1 MLAPAKVEEIE
12 GLLRQGR
19 SERAVSKQTGVSRI
33 SVNRINRR
41 LKGLPDKVKA
51 PQIRIT
57 HGDERDGNNSSPNRP
72 QYVRCPG
79 CGGMQQADVPCLVC
93 STRKANR
100 DSYDCYMEELLT
112 PSSSLSPLSA
122 KKPQNHRRECP
133 PRFHKAKGTAHG
145 SIR

>member
-1 MLAPAKVEEIE
+1 MLAPEKVEEIE
-12 GLLRQGR
+12 SLLKGGK
-19 SERAVSKQTGVSRI
+19 SERAVSRITKVSRI

-41 LKGLPDKVKA
+41 LKGLPDKVKT

-72 QYVRCPG
+72 KYARCPG
-79 CGGMQQADVPCLVC
+79 CGGMQQEDVPCLVC

-112 PSSSLSPLSA
+112 PSTFLSPLSA
-122 KKPQNHRRECP
+122 KSP
-133 PRFHKAKGTAHG
+133 PRRFKIKGAANG
-145 SIR
+145 SR